1 MFNIFIN
8 DIFDF
13 VKKGDLHNYADDNT
27 LSYGSNS
34 VDDVIETL
42 EEQSDILIKW
52 FTENHMQAN
61 PDKFQAISIGR
72 KTHEKNLSFMLQGN
86 KIDCEDEVKLLGV
99 TFDFRLTLNSHV
111 SHICKKASQQ
121 LNVLR
126 DRPFNLKRGG
136 GGGYGFLFRS
146 AFFFRTTRELVYLFF
161 CRPRKREIFFQNS
174 TLGYMTKTLNQ
185 IIVFPPPKSEYFF
198 QRHWES
204 EYFFRKKAIT
214 PPPPP
219 SS

>member
-13 VKKGDLHNYADDNT
+13 VKNDNT

-72 KTHEKNLSFMLQGN
+72 KTREKF
-86 KIDCEDEVKLLGV
+86 K
-99 TFDFRLTLNSHV
+99 FY
-111 SHICKKASQQ
+111 A
-121 LNVLR
+121 
-126 DRPFNLKRGG
+126 
-136 GGGYGFLFRS
+136 
-146 AFFFRTTRELVYLFF
+146 TR
-161 CRPRKREIFFQNS
+161 K
-174 TLGYMTKTLNQ
+174 
-185 IIVFPPPKSEYFF
+185 
-198 QRHWES
+198 
-204 EYFFRKKAIT
+204 
-214 PPPPP
+214 
-219 SS
+219 